1 MTGTHLTVTERSN
14 LRIFRQVAAEARHA
28 LAMPPADATSMRIVN
43 GYIENVA
50 GVNRVRALSIP
61 VRRAYL
67 RSDPVNCQ
75 RVLSVVERTSR
86 AAIHDRA
93 AALVVKF
100 EPVREELDSV
110 SILNDRRVA
119 HAEMF
124 EAWIDAQVFF
134 DQPDKLHRYRAMLI
148 ELGKAVEGIGLH
160 LCERIAEHVLEL
172 DDLVADFLGEQ
183 RGGGGGGGES
193 REVGR
198 IPAAGK

>member
-14 LRIFRQVAAEARHA
+14 LRIFRQVAAEVRRA
-28 LAMPPADATSMRIVN
+28 LAMTPGDATSMRIVN

-50 GVNRVRALSIP
+50 GVNRIRALTIP

-67 RSDPVNCQ
+67 KSDPVNCQ
-75 RVLSVVERTSR
+75 RILSVVKRTSR
-86 AAIHDRA
+86 AEIHDRA
-93 AALVVKF
+93 VALVAKF
-100 EPVREELDSV
+100 EPVRDELESV

-134 DQPDKLHRYRAMLI
+134 DQPDKLHKYQSMLL

-160 LCERIAEHVLEL
+160 LCERIANHVLEL
-172 DDLVADFLGEQ
+172 DDLVADFLGEA
-183 RGGGGGGGES
+183 RGGES
-193 REVGR
+193 SKVGR
-198 IPAAGK
+198 IPASGT

>member
-14 LRIFRQVAAEARHA
+14 LRIFRQVAAEVRRA
-28 LAMPPADATSMRIVN
+28 LAMTPGDATSMRIVN

-50 GVNRVRALSIP
+50 GVNRIRALTIP

-67 RSDPVNCQ
+67 KSDPVNCQ
-75 RVLSVVERTSR
+75 RILSVVKRTSR
-86 AAIHDRA
+86 AEIHDRA
-93 AALVVKF
+93 VALVAKF
-100 EPVREELDSV
+100 EPVRDELESV

-134 DQPDKLHRYRAMLI
+134 DQPDKLHKYQSMLL

-160 LCERIAEHVLEL
+160 LCERIANHVLEL
-172 DDLVADFLGEQ
+172 DDLVADFLGEA
-183 RGGGGGGGES
+183 RGGES
-193 REVGR
+193 SEVGR
-198 IPAAGK
+198 IPASGT